1 MLNYDYNNLYN
12 AVTQITVTNSNG
24 TTDVEGIN
32 PLHHYLDLGTILT
45 PGENTITIKVC
56 GDLENRKNASN
67 SAATMMAADA
77 PAPPV
82 GGPGGP
88 GGSSTSENGLTNA
101 SLNLYTVGEVNKI
114 DKHIL
119 EQVIANAEECVA
131 NGEVDNAITS
141 VQKSFNEALE
151 NAKAVYQDESASQI
165 AVDQAWLT
173 LLKEIQKLG
182 FIAGDTTNLNLLI
195 EYAESLVPEQY
206 VDFSAVETALNSA
219 KEVVPGE
226 AMKDEVQQATDTL
239 LNALLDLRLKAD
251 KSILEQVIAEANSK
265 DATAYT
271 AESYAVLTSAVEKA
285 TNVLADENAT
295 QQDVD
300 TAVESVQTAMD
311 GLVALS
317 GTSVEA
323 PTENNAV
330 DQTTQTGQETTTT
343 KANAAKTGDVAPIAM
358 VVTLATAASALV
370 LLNKKRK

>member
-1 MLNYDYNNLYN
+1 MIAY
-12 AVTQITVTNSNG
+12 AEEQQ
-24 TTDVEGIN
+24 
-32 PLHHYLDLGTILT
+32 
-45 PGENTITIKVC
+45 
-56 GDLENRKNASN
+56 
-67 SAATMMAADA
+67 AD
-77 PAPPV
+77 PAFD
-82 GGPGGP
+82 
-88 GGSSTSENGLTNA
+88 N
-101 SLNLYTVGEVNKI
+101 
-114 DKHIL
+114 
-119 EQVIANAEECVA
+119 VIA
-131 NGEVDNAITS
+131 D
-141 VQKSFNEALE
+141 VQKSFTAALE
-151 NAKAVYQDESASQI
+151 NAKAVAANTGATQEE
-165 AVDQAWLT
+165 VDAAWQT
-173 LLKEIQKLG
+173 LLNEIHKLG
-182 FIAGDTTNLNLLI
+182 FVKGDITSLQKLVNTASSYDLTKYVEAGQAEFKEALAAAQELLADKDNALANEI
-195 EYAESLVPEQY
+195 
-206 VDFSAVETALNSA
+206 ETAETN
-219 KEVVPGE
+219 
-226 AMKDEVQQATDTL
+226 L
-239 LNALLDLRLKAD
+239 LNAMLNLRFKAD

-330 DQTTQTGQETTTT
+330 DQTTQIGQETTTT